1 MNLKYWGGFSPS
13 SPPLVYT
20 FEILMPTSLWSWDRK
35 IFTVRWCLSGPGHVV
50 QQKISH
56 SVLNKQYYLTGFFH
70 STQIWGILFTTTARN
85 SNALDN
91 CLMLFLLPR
100 AGNSLEKD
108 KRHSTGKTL
117 STAWIIVIVNWIRS
131 GYHHIC
137 RLSLREV
144 NFTCCSQNILWMD
157 PSSSEKFV
165 QVGKHRNWCHQNP
178 SQLVNTFLLY
188 LLL

>member
-1 MNLKYWGGFSPS
+1 MVFIRPQAMY
-13 SPPLVYT
+13 
-20 FEILMPTSLWSWDRK
+20 I
-35 IFTVRWCLSGPGHVV
+35 V

-85 SNALDN
+85 SNVLDD
-91 CLMLFLLPR
+91 CLMLFLLW
-100 AGNSLEKD
+100 NSLEKG

-144 NFTCCSQNILWMD
+144 NFHSLLPEYPPDGPLKLRKVRTSGETSELMSSKSFSVSEYL
-157 PSSSEKFV
+157 PPLSSS
-165 QVGKHRNWCHQNP
+165 
-178 SQLVNTFLLY
+178 LA
-188 LLL
+188 